1 MRVMVFGTFDGLHR
15 GHLSYLK
22 QARKYGDYLI
32 AIVALDKNVLKFKG
46 RLPKF
51 SQTERLKK
59 LRACGLVDSVI
70 LGNKNIYK
78 VLKQYRPDVAC
89 LGYDQQADT
98 KKLRALFPKMKVVRL
113 KAYKPEIYK
122 SSLLNSVIAIP
133 QYCGRSNLIKS
144 RRCVINGIATLRSR

>member
-1 MRVMVFGTFDGLHR
+1 MVFGTFDGLHQ

-32 AIVALDKNVLKFKG
+32 AVVALDKNVLKFKG

-59 LRACGLVDSVI
+59 LRACGLVDNAI

-78 VLKQYRPDVAC
+78 VFKQYRPDVAC
-89 LGYDQQADT
+89 LGYDQQADA
-98 KKLRALFPKMKVVRL
+98 KKLRTLFPKMKIIRL
-113 KAYKPEIYK
+113 KAYQPEIYK
-122 SSLLNSVIAIP
+122 SSL
-133 QYCGRSNLIKS
+133 
-144 RRCVINGIATLRSR
+144 INA